1 MMRNPLT
8 EDSLEDAN
16 KLFGDDSKTSL
27 HVQSGEHT
35 ARCLEADGTLVS
47 PAGQALL
54 GGSSNAPK
62 FGTLIPNRIFVGG
75 IPSNQEL
82 KTYFSSFGQVK
93 DVKIINDRLG
103 VAKGYV
109 WEFDMTLAASPVPIL
124 TTLASLV
131 KPSCSL
137 LPSQANVF
145 LTADV
150 PTALFFTGGAI
161 PCGFQN
167 GMTVFPL
174 AGQDYSLLAQPGS
187 PYQSMLLQQANGT
200 VYLSPQAGPTAAQYS
215 ALQSQLTHQGTL
227 AALQQ
232 QQYHQASLQNS
243 LAAGNPVAQNQAAVV
258 AAAAAAVAAASQWPN
273 SATSSSQ
280 SVQQLS
286 AATHLTSPNPIS
298 NQTSPGLAGLDS
310 QPQMAALAA
319 AVAAQQQLAAAAA
332 WRWPTAQP
340 AGPAAN
346 PATNTVLASSPIVST
361 NSSVQAATSPTTT
374 NAVISSANQQQ
385 VSNSLIEGLQQ
396 LIRAQQAQASQQQLL
411 ATAALL
417 TGSPSQQ
424 PITQMIPQSFLT
436 GVDPTTAAALAAMTA
451 PTLTPAPSTL
461 KCETPASPS
470 SPAAGTGQEFMLIQ
484 QTNSP
489 FTPNSTS
496 DYSTDNSAHSSGFL
510 ESMEPGSFQ
519 CDISPSGRQS
529 QSYGSGPN
537 YTAPLELTY
546 TTIPAVL
553 DAISTPSATVGLSL
567 TTQPNL
573 HRQASHAPGIL
584 SMPTG
589 QPLLTL
595 ATPQSSLLAPSQQ
608 HKLFATLPPSAVGH
622 GTTHQNCQLGNTL
635 YGAPQPIILDVFPS
649 GFPLTQMKQGPVFSE
664 NAFSHSVD
672 ALGGPL
678 KSTSQLLG
686 CCGIPNHS
694 VCLPTQQN
702 GNRVNSPTKV
712 TQPPTIN
719 VGKAVNGSNRGIL
732 ENMNNSN
739 SSTRAM

>member
-1 MMRNPLT
+1 M
-8 EDSLEDAN
+8 
-16 KLFGDDSKTSL
+16 TSL
-27 HVQSGEHT
+27 HVQAGEHA
-35 ARCLEADGTLVS
+35 ARCLEADGALVS

-75 IPSNQEL
+75 IPSNTTEQEL

-103 VAKGYV
+103 VAKGSYGFV
-109 WEFDMTLAASPVPIL
+109 TFESQEMAEKIIKNESETLIFKDRKLNIGHAIRKQQLFPRP
-124 TTLASLV
+124 
-131 KPSCSL
+131 
-137 LPSQANVF
+137 
-145 LTADV
+145 ADV

-215 ALQSQLTHQGTL
+215 ALHSQLTHQGTL

-232 QQYHQASLQNS
+232 QQYHQASLQNP

-273 SATSSSQ
+273 SVTSSSQ
-280 SVQQLS
+280 SAQQLS
-286 AATHLTSPNPIS
+286 AATHLASPNPIGS
-298 NQTSPGLAGLDS
+298 QTSQGLGSLDS

-319 AVAAQQQLAAAAA
+319 AVAAQQQLAAAG

-346 PATNTVLASSPIVST
+346 PVTNTVLASSPIVST
-361 NSSVQAATSPTTT
+361 NSSAQAAASPTTT

-385 VSNSLIEGLQQ
+385 
-396 LIRAQQAQASQQQLL
+396 
-411 ATAALL
+411 
-417 TGSPSQQ
+417 SPL
-424 PITQMIPQSFLT
+424 P
-436 GVDPTTAAALAAMTA
+436 
-451 PTLTPAPSTL
+451 PTLGPSAYL
-461 KCETPASPS
+461 Y

-519 CDISPSGRQS
+519 CDVSPSGRQS

-553 DAISTPSATVGLSL
+553 DAISTPSPTVGLSL
-567 TTQPNL
+567 TTQQHL
-573 HRQASHAPGIL
+573 HRQASQAPGIL

-595 ATPQSSLLAPSQQ
+595 ANPQSSLIAPSQQ

-622 GTTHQNCQLGNTL
+622 GTTNQNCQLGNTL

-649 GFPLTQMKQGPVFSE
+649 GFPLTQMKQGPVFSD
-664 NAFSHSVD
+664 NAFNHSVD
-672 ALGGPL
+672 AIGGPL
-678 KSTSQLLG
+678 KSTSHLIG
-686 CCGIPNHS
+686 CGGIPNHS
-694 VCLPTQQN
+694 VCLPNQQN
-702 GNRVNSPTKV
+702 GNRVGSPTKAS
-712 TQPPTIN
+712 QPQTIN
-719 VGKAVNGSNRGIL
+719 AGKSVNGSNRAIL
-732 ENMNNSN
+732 ENINNSN